1 MGPRPRSTTRQG
13 PYPPH
18 RAASEV
24 QERTQGHWKGSPVL
38 GSATPTATGMTHT
51 CLGSFS
57 KMCQARPRRPKTTK
71 EQWPT
76 PSPRQDTPSK
86 EEEHSPYPSGPSAPR
101 TSRRSLWSSL
111 QRDDTA
117 LSPGL
122 RTSGHRQQVHAD
134 ADTPE
139 SARKAMQARTRH
151 PEPLPARRVR
161 LHPGSRRQAG
171 EGKEAVGMLRVLPGQ
186 GGGRG
191 RQAGRTSQHSLHPAS
206 PAAAIL
212 PYPALK
218 RGSEVRFLSFF

>member
-57 KMCQARPRRPKTTK
+57 KMCQACPQGPKTTT

-76 PSPRQDTPSK
+76 PSPRQDTPSQ

-101 TSRRSLWSSL
+101 TSRRILWSSL

-117 LSPGL
+117 AHDAGNLGNPLQIVSAEDFGT
-122 RTSGHRQQVHAD
+122 RIHVVKHASVD
-134 ADTPE
+134 AD
-139 SARKAMQARTRH
+139 
-151 PEPLPARRVR
+151 
-161 LHPGSRRQAG
+161 
-171 EGKEAVGMLRVLPGQ
+171 
-186 GGGRG
+186 RG
-191 RQAGRTSQHSLHPAS
+191 VET
-206 PAAAIL
+206 
-212 PYPALK
+212 
-218 RGSEVRFLSFF
+218 